1 MKMKKINS
9 NWFGPKILWAA
20 FLLLLL
26 AFILYGVFYL
36 TDWEPFC
43 LMAKITLAFSAFIG
57 FALLVILMIEHAQD
71 KRVMI
76 SVDELPGTRKQSFPM
91 FFGGAEIWF
100 SHLDGMY
107 GFTDEVIQKFLKDV
121 PRIAKPSAPSL
132 VAIILDETIMTAS
145 LIAILTD
152 KLIEIAAFV
161 QKVAFIGLTPASRRK
176 VKQAFRTKMPSAA
189 FAIHFTNDLE
199 AAKEWL
205 VGQD

>member
-1 MKMKKINS
+1 MKKINS
-9 NWFGPKILWAA
+9 IWFGPKILWTA
-20 FLLLLL
+20 FLLLLFAL
-26 AFILYGVFYL
+26 VLYGVSL
-36 TDWEPFC
+36 LMDWELFSR
-43 LMAKITLAFSAFIG
+43 LAKIALALSSITG
-57 FALLVILMIEHAQD
+57 FALLVILVIEHAQD
-71 KRVMI
+71 KKVMI

-132 VAIILDETIMTAS
+132 VAIILDETIVTEP

-152 KLIEIAAFV
+152 KLIEIAASV
-161 QKVAFIGLTPASRRK
+161 QKVAFVGLKPSSRNK
-176 VKQAFRTKMPSAA
+176 VKRMFRTKMPSAA
-189 FAIHFTNDLE
+189 FAIHYANDLE
-199 AAKEWL
+199 AAKKWL